1 MIALN
6 LQPNW
11 SYSVNEQTLPREVI
25 ALPMKEGFR
34 LVKLEDIM
42 YCKAEGNYTQIIFLD
57 GGTMLISRK
66 LKETSASLEGKLF
79 QRIHQSY
86 LVNMRHAKMYL
97 RKSGGQLV
105 MSDGIKLP
113 ISKSYKEEVLNLFK
127 FV

>member
-1 MIALN
+1 MTALS

-11 SYSVNEQTLPREVI
+11 SYSVNEQILPKEVI

-97 RKSGGQLV
+97 RKSGGQLI
-105 MSDGIKLP
+105 MSDGKKLP

>member
-1 MIALN
+1 MTAIS

-11 SYSVNEQTLPREVI
+11 SYSLNEQKIPKDVI
-25 ALPMKEGFR
+25 ALPMKEGYR
-34 LVKLEDIM
+34 LIKPDDIL
-42 YCKAEGNYTQIIFLD
+42 YCKAEGNYTQILFIN
-57 GGTMLISRK
+57 GETMLISRK
-66 LKETSASLEGKLF
+66 LKETSASLESKLF

-86 LVNMRHAKMYL
+86 LVNIDHAKMYL

-105 MSDGIKLP
+105 MTDGTKLP

>member
-1 MIALN
+1 MTALS

-11 SYSVNEQTLPREVI
+11 SYTLNESNSQDKVI

-34 LVKLEDIM
+34 LVKLEDIV
-42 YCKAEGNYTQIIFLD
+42 YCKAEGNYTQILFFN
-57 GGTMLISRK
+57 GETMLISRK
-66 LKETSASLEGKLF
+66 LKETSASFTGKLF

-86 LVNMRHAKMYL
+86 LININHARMYL

-105 MSDGIKLP
+105 MSDGAKLP
-113 ISKSYKEEVLNLFK
+113 ISKTYKEEVLNLFK